1 MGGGVSLPN
10 VSYTVDENKVY
21 YNPIQPSDEIWY
33 TSSDGNVVTPYAGF
47 TPCRDADGSD
57 IPIVSNTYE
66 NGKGIIKFKKDCIQI
81 NMDAFS
87 GCTSL
92 LEIAIPNK
100 VTSIGASAFERC
112 TSLTGITIP
121 DKVTSIGERAFI
133 SCSSLTGIT
142 IPNSVTSIG
151 ASAFE
156 RCTSLLEIAIPNK
169 VTSIGEGAFFGC
181 TSLTGITIPDS
192 VTSIGNYAFEFCNS
206 LSSIILL
213 PETPPTLG
221 TYAFNDIATNAVI
234 YVPSESVDGYKSA
247 DRWSDYADIVQPIP

>member
-1 MGGGVSLPN
+1 MSLPN
-10 VSYTVDENKVY
+10 VSYCIKENEVH
-21 YNPIQPSDEIWY
+21 YNQLIIQPNNEIWY
-33 TSSDGNVVTPYAGF
+33 TSSDGNVVTPHLGL
-47 TPCRDADGSD
+47 TPCLDADGNQ
-57 IPIVSNTYE
+57 IPHVSNTYE

-81 NMDAFS
+81 NEDAFCQ
-87 GCTSL
+87 CTSL
-92 LEIAIPNK
+92 TEIAIPNK

-121 DKVTSIGERAFI
+121 DKVTSIGASAFN

-156 RCTSLLEIAIPNK
+156 Q
-169 VTSIGEGAFFGC
+169 C

-192 VTSIGNYAFEFCNS
+192 VTTIGDHTFEDCYSLTGITIPDSVTTIGNYAFEFCDS

-221 TYAFNDIATNAVI
+221 TYAFDQIATNAVI

-247 DRWSDYADIVQPIP
+247 DRWSDYADIIQPIP